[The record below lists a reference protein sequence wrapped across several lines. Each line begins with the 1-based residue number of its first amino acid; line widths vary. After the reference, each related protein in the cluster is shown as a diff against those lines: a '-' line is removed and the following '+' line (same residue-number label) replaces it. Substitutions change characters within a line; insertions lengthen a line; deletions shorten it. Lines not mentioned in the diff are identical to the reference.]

1 MGDTKKIYK
10 VCFLGYS
17 GLSQAAREV
26 IAALPPSDV
35 EYILM
40 ECSLENQSECVEEAL
55 QLGCSVF
62 IAGSG
67 NAALFSTRY
76 NYPLVEIPIRYID
89 YVRAIR
95 NVLKQGCRKICIV
108 RHRYSPT
115 VDIPMLE
122 ELMETPLREFVYESP
137 AELAEFTQSADYD
150 ALIGTTMAVDMAR
163 AAGRMGVLLYSG
175 AESIRDACVRAGE
188 LAHDIYEAQR
198 SKAIVNSILNNAQ
211 FAIIA
216 TDAND
221 RVLLFNQTAQRFTGI
236 AASQIKGKTLASIF
250 PNLSTAA
257 LLKSDQAQSD
267 SYRLVEGAMMRC
279 VQERIVVNRQT
290 IGVLLT
296 LYPDSHNRKKRE
308 PSPYEDTSQIVYR
321 WEELTGE
328 SPAMKK
334 LIEQGRNLSRLNYP
348 TTLLGA
354 SGSGRETIAR
364 CMHASSKRSQKPCIM
379 IDLATFAE
387 DDIPHILM
395 GYEKNDRSVSGLLAS
410 ANGGSV
416 IIKNLAVAKPSA
428 QACLMQVLNSRQ
440 IFRPGMSAP
449 LVLDLTIYTVMT
461 HQEFQTLPPDLQSC
475 LSVCILEVPSLSQR
489 TEDIAPLFL
498 DILAHNTVFTHRPAL
513 SSQMRTLLTFH
524 SWPGELHE
532 LQVVCMRYALTMAQ
546 QEKPTTRTQALLLLQ
561 AIGENALYEE
571 VLKKHPALM
580 QRPIE
585 DKQAFCDGIIA
596 LKSLLKYSNDVLA
609 EKLSVSRT
617 TIWRILQSTLSP
629 SAST

>member
-1 MGDTKKIYK
+1 MIENPKIHK

-17 GLSQAAREV
+17 GLGSKAREV
-26 IAALPPSDV
+26 ISQLPASDV
-35 EYILM
+35 EYVLM
-40 ECSLENQSECVEEAL
+40 ECSLENQSECVDEAI

-76 NYPLVEIPIRYID
+76 DYPLVEIPVRYID
-89 YVRAIR
+89 YVRAIHS
-95 NVLKQGCRKICIV
+95 VLRQGCHKICIV

-115 VDIPMLE
+115 VNLSMLE
-122 ELMETPLREFVYESP
+122 KLMETPLYEFIYEHPS
-137 AELAEFTQSADYD
+137 EWYEFAQSSDYD
-150 ALIGTTMAVDMAR
+150 AYVGTTMAVDTAH
-163 AAGRMGVLLYSG
+163 AIGRIGALLYSG
-175 AESIRDACVRAGE
+175 AESIRDACIQAGNLARSLYETRRSRAITNA
-188 LAHDIYEAQR
+188 L
-198 SKAIVNSILNNAQ
+198 LNNSQ
-211 FAIIA
+211 FAIIV

-221 RVLLFNQTAQRFTGI
+221 CVLLFNQTAQRFTGV
-236 AASQIKGKTLASIF
+236 AASQIRGKTLASVF
-250 PNLSTAA
+250 PNLSTST
-257 LLKSDQAQSD
+257 LIKSDQLQTD

-279 VQERIVVNRQT
+279 VQEKIIVDRQA

-308 PSPYEDTSQIVYR
+308 TSICEGKSQITYH
-321 WEELTGE
+321 WEELTAE
-328 SPAMKK
+328 SSIMKK
-334 LIEQGRNLSRLNYP
+334 LIEQGQNLSRLDYP

-364 CMHASSKRSQKPCIM
+364 CMHASSKRSQKSCIT

-395 GYEKNDRSVSGLLAS
+395 GYEKNDRIVSGLLAS

-428 QACLMQVLNSRQ
+428 QACLMQILNARQ

-449 LVLDLTIYTVMT
+449 LLLDVVIYTVMT
-461 HQEFQTLPPDLQSC
+461 RQEFQSLPPDLQSR
-475 LSVCILEVPSLSQR
+475 LSVCILEIPSLTQR
-489 TEDIAPLFL
+489 SADIAPLFL
-498 DILAHNTVFTHRPAL
+498 NILSHNSIFTHRPVL
-513 SSQMRTLLTFH
+513 SEQMQELLIFH

-532 LQVVCMRYALTMAQ
+532 LQVVCMRYALAMAQ
-546 QEKPTTRTQALLLLQ
+546 QDKPRARTQALLLMQ
-561 AIGENALYEE
+561 AIGEHKIFEE
-571 VLKKHPALM
+571 VLQRYPALT
-580 QRPIE
+580 QHPIE
-585 DKQAFCDGIIA
+585 DKKAFGEGIMM

-617 TIWRILQSTLSP
+617 TIWRVLQDAQT
-629 SAST
+629 